1 MKRVYHKRITNI
13 FCYKTYDKRGGKM
26 YKCFSIRE
34 ELDKYMVLKGF
45 TNNSLADRL
54 GITYQHLSSVR
65 HKKINT
71 SPKLAKRI
79 ADALDVEITDIFTI
93 EAKEEVNQ

>member
-1 MKRVYHKRITNI
+1 
-13 FCYKTYDKRGGKM
+13 M
-26 YKCFSIRE
+26 YKFFSIRE
-34 ELDKYMVLKGF
+34 ELDKHMVLKGF
-45 TNNSLADRL
+45 TNNSLADHL

-79 ADALDVEITDIFTI
+79 AETLDVEITDIFTI
-93 EAKEEVNQ
+93 EINKEVD